1 MGTSTGSGSAGVGS
15 GNSTYS
21 TYSGALGNPAA
32 FGSLANSALGTTGSL
47 MGQSYQN
54 QLGAFNANQNS
65 SSGIGSVLGAGL
77 GAAMMFVKKGGAIP
91 DPAALQIGSPT
102 SRSSVPHPGVPMS
115 LPRNM
120 HRYANVP
127 VPMKFAGGGGV
138 PMAGQTVPPQMSPSG
153 GAQTDDV
160 PATVLGGALP
170 GVAKINVGEFVMPKD
185 VTNWIG
191 QKALQQQV
199 LKARKEM
206 ATPADA
212 PAHPQSGGQPVMPQR
227 GAPGAPNGGA
237 LPVGGPRP
245 PVRVAGPSHY
255 AGGGAVRRPVVAA
268 PGAAGGAGRFG
279 ALPVRPLRPAPYPG
293 GSGAGAVRSAIPGV

>member
-1 MGTSTGSGSAGVGS
+1 VGS

-77 GAAMMFVKKGGAIP
+77 GMASQFIKFKKGGAVP
-91 DPAALQIGSPT
+91 PPSALTIGSPT
-102 SRSSVPHPGVPMS
+102 SRSSVPHPGVQMS

-127 VPMKFAGGGGV
+127 LPMKFAGGGAI

-160 PATVLGGALP
+160 PATVSGGALP
-170 GVAKINVGEFVMPKD
+170 ARANINVGEFIMPKD

-206 ATPADA
+206 ASPADA
-212 PAHPQSGGQPVMPQR
+212 PAHPQSGSQPVMPQQ

-268 PGAAGGAGRFG
+268 PGAAGGAGRSG